1 MDKWRG
7 FLAYLP
13 FIVLLAAVLT
23 AIYHIKVYW

>member
-1 MDKWRG
+1 MDKWRTL
-7 FLAYLP
+7 FAYLP